1 MPKVRIAKVKM
12 AKVTTPMGD
21 RTPSRKTYGIAI
33 VANDKISG
41 WLLPF
46 LESYVATNAA
56 TPLHIIPYDDNLD
69 LTRRAA
75 EIYGAHIVTEDSR
88 ELDALATRLYPL
100 YPRHRRRLRKFL
112 SLALPLDEVLYV
124 DVDTILFADMSVM
137 FGKLE
142 RGKVDFIM
150 ASTSDDYV
158 YNRNRRK
165 YDFLRD
171 ARLFND
177 GFFVT
182 SKDILSLGDFYDV
195 IERDEALFHSVRKR
209 GMLFAQPLS
218 NFVTH
223 RRALKIA
230 TISECVAGASDESF
244 YKAKRVTFDDKGPI
258 DGWGQRIMFA
268 HWAGAVG
275 LPGRRSLI
283 GWPGRRVFDEAWQDY
298 AQRAASRM
306 KAAKA

>member
-1 MPKVRIAKVKM
+1 M
-12 AKVTTPMGD
+12 ADPA
-21 RTPSRKTYGIAI
+21 PSSKSYGIAI
-33 VANDKISG
+33 VANDKIAD

-46 LESYVATNAA
+46 LESYLATNAA
-56 TPLHIIPYDDNLD
+56 TPLYIIPYDDNLS

-75 EIYGAHIVTEDSR
+75 DIYGAHIVTEDSS

-100 YPRHRRRLRKFL
+100 YPGHRRRLRKFL

-124 DVDTILFADMSVM
+124 DVDTILFADMRVM

-142 RGKVDFIM
+142 RDKIDFIV
-150 ASTSDDYV
+150 ASSSDDYV
-158 YNRNRRK
+158 YNKNHKR

-182 SKDILSLGDFYDV
+182 SKDILSLHDFYDV
-195 IERDEALFHSVRKR
+195 IARDEAIFHAVRKR

-230 TISECVAGASDESF
+230 SISECVAGASDESF
-244 YKAKRVTFDDKGPI
+244 YKAKNVSFDTHGPI

-268 HWAGAVG
+268 HWAGARG
-275 LPGRRSLI
+275 LPGRRAFL
-283 GWPGRRVFDEAWQDY
+283 GLPGRRVFDKAWHDY
-298 AQRAASRM
+298 ARLAASRL
-306 KAAKA
+306 KAATA